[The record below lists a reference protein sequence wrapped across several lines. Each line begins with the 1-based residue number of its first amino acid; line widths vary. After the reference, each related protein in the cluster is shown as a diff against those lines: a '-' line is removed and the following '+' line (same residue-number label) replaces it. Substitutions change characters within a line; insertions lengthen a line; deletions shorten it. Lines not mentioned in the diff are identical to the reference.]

1 MLDEGGRCVP
11 WQTGSRAQGAL
22 LLDALMARAAAEQP
36 GRGLDPGKRPIAGK
50 ALRDTLDTA
59 FEAADRRR
67 AALVEPVDFLTA
79 VLESGDA
86 PCKRRCAAQT
96 HRRGAVRTTA
106 QAQAA
111 MGEVLGKTPTTPA
124 GSLLERFGQDMC
136 AMARQGKCMPVIG
149 RDEEIRTVLQTLLR
163 KTKNN
168 PVLVGDAGTGT
179 AIVEGLAQ
187 RLVAGDVPDSLQGC
201 RVYALDLTSLVA
213 GAKYRGEFEERL
225 KGVVDE
231 VSARQERSS
240 CSSTNSILWLAP
252 GVAGGLDAANILK
265 PALAGGTP
273 VHRGHNLRRVPR
285 AH

>member
-1 MLDEGGRCVP
+1 
-11 WQTGSRAQGAL
+11 
-22 LLDALMARAAAEQP
+22 
-36 GRGLDPGKRPIAGK
+36 
-50 ALRDTLDTA
+50 
-59 FEAADRRR
+59 
-67 AALVEPVDFLTA
+67 
-79 VLESGDA
+79 
-86 PCKRRCAAQT
+86 
-96 HRRGAVRTTA
+96 
-106 QAQAA
+106 
-111 MGEVLGKTPTTPA
+111 
-124 GSLLERFGQDMC
+124 
-136 AMARQGKCMPVIG
+136 MPVIG
-149 RDEEIRTVLQTLLR
+149 RDEEMRTVLHTLLR

-168 PVLVGDAGTGT
+168 PVLVGDAGTET

-231 VSARQERSS
+231 VSARQGDHPVPRRTPYSG
-240 CSSTNSILWLAP
+240 WRR